1 MKVPW
6 DIIHFFPN
14 ETIWLN
20 MKAVIAMLLIVLF
33 SCSPPRA
40 RHGGKILTAVAAG
53 SRRGGPTC
61 RFVAAEIWSW
71 GLGSMMQRHG
81 GDEAVMQMGHHQHH
95 SLHFTP
101 SSCSL

>member
-61 RFVAAEIWSW
+61 SFVAAEIWSW

>member
-53 SRRGGPTC
+53 SKRGDQLAVSWQQRYGAGA
-61 RFVAAEIWSW
+61 RAA
-71 GLGSMMQRHG
+71 
-81 GDEAVMQMGHHQHH
+81 
-95 SLHFTP
+95 
-101 SSCSL
+101 